1 MNATTIR
8 LKARVFAGSVLAVS
22 AFTTLSHAQAVSEP
36 ARVDVPDGAPTLPA
50 EKIVSNQSQAVATK
64 QTGSVIVEEERIQG
78 RLANARVNMGGAK
91 GYTVVDPGV
100 GRADRQ
106 SDNGGKRVSPSL
118 WELFRF

>member
-1 MNATTIR
+1 MNVTTIL
-8 LKARVFAGSVLAVS
+8 LKARVFAGSVLTAS
-22 AFTTLSHAQAVSEP
+22 AFATLSHAQAVSEP

-50 EKIVSNQSQAVATK
+50 EKIVSNQSQGLATK
-64 QTGSVIVEEERIQG
+64 PNGSVIVEEERIQG
-78 RLANARVNMGGAK
+78 RLANAKVNVGGTK

-106 SDNGGKRVSPSL
+106 SSNGGKRVSPSL